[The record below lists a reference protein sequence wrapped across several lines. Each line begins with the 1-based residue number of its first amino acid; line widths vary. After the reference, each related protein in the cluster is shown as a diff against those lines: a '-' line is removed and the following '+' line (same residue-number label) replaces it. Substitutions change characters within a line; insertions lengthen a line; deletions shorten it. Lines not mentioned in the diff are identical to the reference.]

1 MPGGGRRDAVAR
13 CAGLRPTTEPLSGF
27 RENTFAARGHR
38 RGDQHRSACRLAG
51 GTATGQDADLAL
63 CGTGACARPVLGEPL
78 RLNRAHTPLPDFFA
92 QCRQHI
98 SILYYCN
105 NLCSTKK
112 QISTYRGYFSL
123 LRGVDQQYPTGFR
136 DRAHWSELWLP
147 VSSPV
152 PFWLQ
157 RVSLLRSSTITMAQ
171 PRLRFRCP

>member
-63 CGTGACARPVLGEPL
+63 CGTGACARPVLGDPL

-92 QCRQHI
+92 QCRQPI

-112 QISTYRGYFSL
+112 QISTSRGYFSL
-123 LRGVDQQYPTGFR
+123 LRGVDQQYP
-136 DRAHWSELWLP
+136 P
-147 VSSPV
+147 VKCTAPFVSRNYSPLC
-152 PFWLQ
+152 PET
-157 RVSLLRSSTITMAQ
+157 RSGYSVQETPCAIYNRI
-171 PRLRFRCP
+171 PV

>member
-13 CAGLRPTTEPLSGF
+13 RAGLRPTTEPLSGF
-27 RENTFAARGHR
+27 RENTFAAHGHR

-92 QCRQHI
+92 QCRQPI

-112 QISTYRGYFSL
+112 QRSTSRGYFSL
-123 LRGVDQQYPTGFR
+123 LRGVDQQYPGVFQYWPR
-136 DRAHWSELWLP
+136 MSEA
-147 VSSPV
+147 VTSGNVAVVRMYSV
-152 PFWLQ
+152 TCERQ
-157 RVSLLRSSTITMAQ
+157 
-171 PRLRFRCP
+171 